1 MTEFKTGRFF
11 SNMPIVTRNLL
22 IINVLLWL
30 AAFLSPDRLGVA
42 MVRYGGLH
50 YWESSLFN
58 PLQLVTYM
66 FLHDYYSLG
75 HVFFNMFS
83 LVMFGVVLERVW
95 GTKRFLL
102 FYFVTGIGAALV
114 QEAVWTLTWEHS
126 IALADSATGQVALTG
141 KQALNYALQH
151 HIDIEPYLN
160 AMVTIGAS
168 GAVFGVLL
176 AFGMLFPNVPMY
188 IFFIPIPIKAKW
200 VVLGYGLLELFFG
213 VSGLQGNVAHFAH
226 LGGMLFG
233 LILILYWRKKGIG
246 GEQIY

>member
-1 MTEFKTGRFF
+1 MTDNKIGRFL
-11 SNMPIVTRNLL
+11 SNMPVATRNLL
-22 IINVLLWL
+22 ILNVLLWL
-30 AAFLSPDRLGVA
+30 IAFISPERMGEP

-50 YWESSLFN
+50 YWESAFFI
-58 PLQLVTYM
+58 PTQLVTYM
-66 FLHDYYSLG
+66 FLHDFSSIS

-95 GTKRFLL
+95 GTKRFLF

-114 QEAVWTLTWEHS
+114 QEAVWTLTWQHS
-126 IALADSATGQVALTG
+126 VALVDTVTGQITVSGREAVE
-141 KQALNYALQH
+141 YALQH
-151 HIDIEPYLN
+151 NMSLEPYIN
-160 AMVTIGAS
+160 QMVTIGAS

-176 AFGMLFPNVPMY
+176 AFAMLFPNVPMY

-200 VVLGYGLLELFFG
+200 VVLGYGLLEMFYG
-213 VSGLQGNVAHFAH
+213 VAGIQGNVAHFAH